1 VPRVGIVA
9 GRWPSFPALAGRAGQ
24 ARLTRAGHARVT
36 PTGGG
41 GGLQGGGGRS
51 TGNRW
56 RPITRC

>member
-1 VPRVGIVA
+1 MRRGSVA
-9 GRWPSFPALAGRAGQ
+9 QFPGPTGPDGSGTGDPKGQ
-24 ARLTRAGHARVT
+24 ACLT